1 MSKNRWWPFLSLRH
15 FQIILWLVSKNGSKI
30 VMPGCCEDPF
40 KLLPSHIILALL
52 WFILIAWKCIKCP
65 DLKIFAIVGAQW
77 KIVGW
82 SKEKLSICYYNVW
95 SHNCSSILK
104 SASEANDLHRKL
116 MPRCAGRFPFLSQT
130 SLLNYL
136 TTQGWQRKTDLLFL
150 AETAQTL
157 FRVRT
162 DH

>member
-1 MSKNRWWPFLSLRH
+1 MATVFIAGCTAATFSD
-15 FQIILWLVSKNGSKI
+15 ILWLVSKNGSKI
-30 VMPGCCEDPF
+30 MMPGCCDDPF
-40 KLLPSHIILALL
+40 KLLPSHIFLALL
-52 WFILIAWKCIKCP
+52 WLILIAWKCIKCP

-95 SHNCSSILK
+95 SYNCSSILK
-104 SASEANDLHRKL
+104 SASEASDLHRKL
-116 MPRCAGRFPFLSQT
+116 MPRSAGRFPL
-130 SLLNYL
+130 SLLHFR
-136 TTQGWQRKTDLLFL
+136 TISRQGWQRKTHLLFL